1 MVFEHMERVKSTFS
15 IKNLENLSGIKAHTL
30 RIWEKR
36 YNLLEPE
43 RTDTNIRRYS
53 LDSLRKLLNVTLLY
67 NHGFKISKI
76 ASLDASEIPKLV
88 RSIALKANS
97 EQVSINAFKLAM
109 INFDYELF
117 DTNYEEILQHHN
129 FEYLF
134 MNIFM
139 PLMKELGILWQTG
152 AISPSHEHFITNLVK
167 QKIHLQTEYLQK
179 NKYEPNNHPIL
190 FCFFLRTKST
200 NSVFFISITYHYQR
214 DIVLFFLDNLYKPPS
229 LQTLYS
235 YETKYY
241 FVSYITVEPS
251 KDEIMPY
258 LQNFYDKILDKQDS
272 KLILFGPQQIA
283 IDKETLP
290 EKIEMFRS
298 VESFVFKYFSED
310 VLV

>member
-1 MVFEHMERVKSTFS
+1 MDRVKSTFS

-76 ASLDASEIPKLV
+76 ASLDGSEIPKLV

-179 NKYEPNNHPIL
+179 NKFEPNHPI
-190 FCFFLRTKST
+190 F
-200 NSVFFISITYHYQR
+200 
-214 DIVLFFLDNLYKPPS
+214 VLFLPENEIHELGILYLNYLILSKGYRTIFLGQSLQTSS

-258 LQNFYDKILDKQDS
+258 LQTFYNKILDKQDS

>member
-1 MVFEHMERVKSTFS
+1 MERVKSTFS

-76 ASLDASEIPKLV
+76 ASLDSSEIPKLV

-179 NKYEPNNHPIL
+179 NKFDHNNHPI
-190 FCFFLRTKST
+190 F
-200 NSVFFISITYHYQR
+200 
-214 DIVLFFLDNLYKPPS
+214 VLFLPENEIHELGILYLNYLILSKGYRTIFLGQSLQTSS

-258 LQNFYDKILDKQDS
+258 LQNFYNKILDKQDS

-283 IDKETLP
+283 INREALP

>member
-1 MVFEHMERVKSTFS
+1 MDRVKSTFS

-53 LDSLRKLLNVTLLY
+53 LDSLRKLLNITLLY

-76 ASLDASEIPKLV
+76 ASLETSEIPKLV

-179 NKYEPNNHPIL
+179 NKFEQRNHPI
-190 FCFFLRTKST
+190 F
-200 NSVFFISITYHYQR
+200 
-214 DIVLFFLDNLYKPPS
+214 VLFLPENEIHELGILYLNYLILSKGYRTIFLGQSLQTSS

-258 LQNFYDKILDKQDS
+258 LHNFYNRILENQDS

-283 IDKETLP
+283 IDKEKLP
-290 EKIEMFRS
+290 KKIEMFRS

>member
-76 ASLDASEIPKLV
+76 ASLDDSEIPKLV

-179 NKYEPNNHPIL
+179 NKFEPNHPI
-190 FCFFLRTKST
+190 F
-200 NSVFFISITYHYQR
+200 
-214 DIVLFFLDNLYKPPS
+214 VLFLPENEIHELGILYLNYLILSKGYRTIFLGQSLQTSS

-258 LQNFYDKILDKQDS
+258 LQTFYNKILDKQDS

>member
-1 MVFEHMERVKSTFS
+1 MDRIKSTFS

-36 YNLLEPE
+36 YNLLTPE

-53 LDSLRKLLNVTLLY
+53 LDSLRKLLNITLLY

-76 ASLDASEIPKLV
+76 ASLSVDEIPKLV

-109 INFDYELF
+109 INFDYDLF
-117 DTNYEEILQHHN
+117 DANYEEILENHD

-134 MNIFM
+134 MQIFM

-167 QKIHLQTEYLQK
+167 QKIHLQTEVLQRK
-179 NKYEPNNHPIL
+179 KFSLDNNPT
-190 FCFFLRTKST
+190 F
-200 NSVFFISITYHYQR
+200 
-214 DIVLFFLDNLYKPPS
+214 VLFLPENEIHELGLLYLNFLILSKGHRTIFLGQS
-229 LQTLYS
+229 LQTSSLETLYS
-235 YETKYY
+235 YDTKFN
-241 FVSYITVEPS
+241 FVSYLTVEPNS
-251 KDEIMPY
+251 EEIMPF
-258 LQNFYDKILDKQDS
+258 LNTFYEDVLKNHES

-283 IDKETLP
+283 INKESLP
-290 EKIEMFRS
+290 EKIELFRS
-298 VESFVFKYFSED
+298 VESFIFKYFSD
-310 VLV
+310 KVLV